1 MFLTKSKPNPG
12 QTEKTAKEE
21 NYVSLQIP
29 EYWREVFRKRLEDI
43 ISETSCQKSPARGN
57 TQLEN
62 TTKQGTQ
69 NSQLNDIILG
79 SGEPC
84 LALSVL
90 VDIGIAYPPFPQEMF
105 PLQCPCHYHF
115 HLVNHQQKLCFQ
127 SARYAVL
134 FLFDPV
140 EVGAMWNSG
149 VCSLLPPNPLM
160 SLLGKLKATIF
171 CSPEE
176 AFLDF
181 PESRA
186 LNQLLCTFQKIGVC

>member
-12 QTEKTAKEE
+12 QIEKTTKEE

-84 LALSVL
+84 LALSFL

-105 PLQCPCHYHF
+105 PPALPLPLPLPSGQPSVEIVF
-115 HLVNHQQKLCFQ
+115 PGSPLCGSFPLW
-127 SARYAVL
+127 SRRGRCYVELRSVL
-134 FLFDPV
+134 
-140 EVGAMWNSG
+140 S
-149 VCSLLPPNPLM
+149 
-160 SLLGKLKATIF
+160 T
-171 CSPEE
+171 SP
-176 AFLDF
+176 
-181 PESRA
+181 
-186 LNQLLCTFQKIGVC
+186 